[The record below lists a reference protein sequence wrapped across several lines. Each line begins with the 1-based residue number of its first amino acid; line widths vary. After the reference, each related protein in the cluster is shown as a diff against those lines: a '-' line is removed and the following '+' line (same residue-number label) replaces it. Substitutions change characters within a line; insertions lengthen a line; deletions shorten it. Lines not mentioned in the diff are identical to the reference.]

1 VATDEVY
8 FATENGQILDVDYRN
23 MALFR
28 SQPLYTLLTGVTSTI
43 GRLGRPNN
51 AVEFVK
57 RQRDEAR
64 ERSMSLKGGPR
75 AGSVIQQN
83 SLASPR
89 VPGLQRRGTVSF
101 VKNVML
107 QRIQSK
113 NQSSVADGS
122 VVND

>member
-1 VATDEVY
+1 MSTVNKAAVATDEVY

-64 ERSMSLKGGPR
+64 ERSLSLKQPR
-75 AGSVIQQN
+75 AGSVVQQS
-83 SLASPR
+83 SLVSPR
-89 VPGLQRRGTVSF
+89 AGPGL
-101 VKNVML
+101 
-107 QRIQSK
+107 
-113 NQSSVADGS
+113 
-122 VVND
+122 